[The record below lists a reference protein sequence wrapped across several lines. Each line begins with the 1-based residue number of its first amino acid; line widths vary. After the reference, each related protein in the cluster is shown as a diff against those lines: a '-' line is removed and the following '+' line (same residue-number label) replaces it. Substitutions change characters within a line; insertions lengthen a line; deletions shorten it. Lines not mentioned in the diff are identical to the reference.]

1 MTNSFPSLK
10 SFWNNDRINM
20 GDACVKNIFF
30 FQKISGL
37 SKSGNCKSKF
47 ISNWYDFLSIYKLQQ
62 QPSVAEGDKK
72 EMMKGFIPVPHTS
85 ISNTVA
91 V

>member
-1 MTNSFPSLK
+1 M
-10 SFWNNDRINM
+10 R
-20 GDACVKNIFF
+20 GCVKNNFF
-30 FQKISGL
+30 SYIIGGL
-37 SKSGNCKSKF
+37 SKSGSCKSKF
-47 ISNWYDFLSIYKLQQ
+47 ISYWCDFLNIYKLQQ
-62 QPSVAEGDKK
+62 QSSVAAGDEK